1 MMNTKTMRAVVVTNP
16 GDSSVLQLK
25 TMPKPQLK
33 PGWSLVKVKGFGIN
47 RSEIFTRQGLSP
59 NVKFPRILGIECVG
73 VIEETTDATVL
84 PIGKKVVS
92 IMGEMGRE
100 FDGSYAEY
108 VLLPNNQ
115 IYPIETD
122 FDWATLATIPETYY
136 TAYLALLSL
145 QIKSD
150 DTVLVRGATSGVGV
164 AFTQLLKAKFSDVTI
179 VGSTRSLSKKER
191 LCQAGFDQVIVE
203 SDGVLQTDKTFD
215 KVLELVGPKTISDS
229 LKHTKDNGIVCSAG
243 QLGGQWFL
251 EDFDPIMALQGNRY
265 LTTAYSG
272 RVSQKSLQD
281 LFDYIKRYDI
291 AIKPDK
297 IYRLEQV
304 GQAHLRMETTDS
316 FGKNIVLMEE
326 NDEGS

>member
-1 MMNTKTMRAVVVTNP
+1 MRAVVVTNP

-25 TMPKPQLK
+25 PMPKPQLK
-33 PGWSLVKVKGFGIN
+33 TGWSLVKVKGFGIN
-47 RSEIFTRQGLSP
+47 RSEIFTRKGLSP
-59 NVKFPRILGIECVG
+59 SVTFPRILGIECVG

-84 PIGKKVVS
+84 PVGKKVVS

-115 IYPIETD
+115 IYPIETE
-122 FDWATLATIPETYY
+122 FDWGTLATIPETYY

-145 QIKSD
+145 QINPN

-164 AFTQLLKAKFSDVTI
+164 AFAQLLKAKFADMTL

-203 SDGVLQTDKTFD
+203 NDGILQTDKNFD
-215 KVLELVGPKTISDS
+215 KVLELIGPKTILDS
-229 LKHTKDNGIVCSAG
+229 LKHTKDYGIVCSAG

-291 AIKPDK
+291 AIKPEK

-304 GQAHLRMETTDS
+304 GQAHLRMETTNS
-316 FGKNIVLMEE
+316 FGKNIVLMEA